1 MSMFIYPHFNT
12 LSRDEEYQLALQA
25 KQGDKKARNA
35 LILSNI
41 PFAIKYSLSFSGYKI
56 APEDLSQIGLI
67 GLIEA
72 VDKFDADKGFR
83 VITYAKW
90 WIRKEIEDAAS
101 KVRKTPSTPF
111 SRMSV
116 DNPDFDEEAFISS
129 LVEKSDNPVEEE
141 CIEKEKLHRVR
152 KALDGLSERDSDIIN
167 RHYGLAGREEESFND
182 IAESYDLSK
191 ARIHQLEQ
199 AAFSAMRKELGDLYD
214 MLDLCA

>member
-1 MSMFIYPHFNT
+1 MSMSIYPRFNT
-12 LSRDEEYQLALQA
+12 LSRDEEYLLALQA
-25 KQGDKKARNA
+25 KQGDKKARNT

-41 PFAIKYSLSFSGYKI
+41 PFAIKYSLSFLGYKI
-56 APEDLSQIGLI
+56 DPEDLSQIGLI

-90 WIRKEIEDAAS
+90 WIRKEIEDAAG
-101 KVRKTPSTPF
+101 KTRKESSTTPF
-111 SRMSV
+111 SGIAKG
-116 DNPDFDEEAFISS
+116 DPDFDEESFISS
-129 LVEKSDNPVEEE
+129 LVGKSENLVEEAYVE
-141 CIEKEKLHRVR
+141 NEKLHRVR

-182 IAESYDLSK
+182 IAESYGLSK

-199 AAFSAMRKELGDLYD
+199 AAFNSLRSELGDLYD
-214 MLDLCA
+214 MCA

>member
-25 KQGDKKARNA
+25 KQGDKKARNT

-56 APEDLSQIGLI
+56 DPEDLSQIGLI

-90 WIRKEIEDAAS
+90 WIRKEIEDAAGKS
-101 KVRKTPSTPF
+101 RKESSTATF
-111 SRMSV
+111 SSLAK
-116 DNPDFDEEAFISS
+116 NEPDFDEEAFISS
-129 LVEKSDNPVEEE
+129 LGSNSENPVEEE
-141 CIEKEKLHRVR
+141 CFENEKLDRVR
-152 KALDGLSERDSDIIN
+152 EALGELSERDSDIIN
-167 RHYGLAGREEESFND
+167 RHYGLAENEEESFSE
-182 IAESYDLSK
+182 IAESYGLSK

-199 AAFSAMRKELGDLYD
+199 AAFDSLRSQLGDLYD
-214 MLDLCA
+214 MCA